1 MSKKTQKPQEPMYT
15 YEENGVTISVY
26 KPNPARP
33 GERTWQGTRGSIWNS
48 GRKSATLNAQGVHH
62 RKMSK

>member
-15 YEENGVTISVY
+15 YEENGVTIAVY
-26 KPNPARP
+26 EAKNARP

-48 GRKSATLNAQGVHH
+48 GRKSATLNSQGIY
-62 RKMSK
+62 RR